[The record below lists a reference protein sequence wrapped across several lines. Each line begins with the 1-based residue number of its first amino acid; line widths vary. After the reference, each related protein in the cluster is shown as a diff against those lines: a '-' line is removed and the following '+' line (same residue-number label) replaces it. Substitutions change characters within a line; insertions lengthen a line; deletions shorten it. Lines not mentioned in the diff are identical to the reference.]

1 MDLIGI
7 NELRMAAFAY
17 YHNASQDLQKRARAF
32 FDAMDINRDG
42 RVSLNEFITFF
53 REHGYDR
60 IDGGRFREFDRDG
73 DGSLDFYEAL
83 TLYYTIKTRS
93 AWCRVCGTWLT
104 RLYFTCVTCFDSG
117 GDTYDLC
124 PACYAKH
131 ANNRPHHGPNGHPNI
146 FLDSYV
152 LLRAR
157 RGQMPAAPTNKSLQD
172 ARDLDAIVADMATT
186 PEAHKLAHSMSKYD
200 YDLMEHARDLA
211 ATARD
216 IATTPPEDL
225 EKIYDILEA
234 GLNVADFV
242 TACSIM

>member
-17 YHNASQDLQKRARAF
+17 YHNASQDLQKQARAF

-42 RVSLNEFITFF
+42 RVSLGEFITFF
-53 REHGYDR
+53 REHGYDW
-60 IDGGRFREFDRDG
+60 IDNGRFGEFDRDG
-73 DGSLDFYEAL
+73 DGNLDFYEVL
-83 TLYYTIKTRS
+83 TLYYAIKTRS

-157 RGQMPAAPTNKSLQD
+157 RGQTPAAPPNMSLQALAPQLAPQRPP
-172 ARDLDAIVADMATT
+172 ARALVLRPAPQRPPARFIAWSSISFKI
-186 PEAHKLAHSMSKYD
+186 HKEVWKLQPTKRIHG
-200 YDLMEHARDLA
+200 E
-211 ATARD
+211 
-216 IATTPPEDL
+216 
-225 EKIYDILEA
+225 
-234 GLNVADFV
+234 
-242 TACSIM
+242 

>member
-1 MDLIGI
+1 
-7 NELRMAAFAY
+7 
-17 YHNASQDLQKRARAF
+17 
-32 FDAMDINRDG
+32 MDINRDG

-60 IDGGRFREFDRDG
+60 IDGGSPDVV
-73 DGSLDFYEAL
+73 LH
-83 TLYYTIKTRS
+83 IKTRS

-131 ANNRPHHGPNGHPNI
+131 ANRPHHG
-146 FLDSYV
+146 
-152 LLRAR
+152 R
-157 RGQMPAAPTNKSLQD
+157 MD
-172 ARDLDAIVADMATT
+172 ARDLDAIVADIATT

-225 EKIYDILEA
+225 EKIYDIGGGA
-234 GLNVADFV
+234 CCCGFV